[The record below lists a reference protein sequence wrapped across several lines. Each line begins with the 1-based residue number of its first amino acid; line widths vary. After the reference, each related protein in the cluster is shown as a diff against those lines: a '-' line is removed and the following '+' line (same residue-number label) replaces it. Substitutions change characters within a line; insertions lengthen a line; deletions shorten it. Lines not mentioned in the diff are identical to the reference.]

1 MDSKKLYLSTSPGR
15 LFVKTAL
22 PGGISMLASS
32 LYTIFESMFIGKF
45 LGTTA
50 FAAFGLALPIVIVNF
65 ALADLIGV
73 GASVPISI
81 FLGRREEQKANN
93 YFTCATL
100 MIWLTGLII
109 GVSFYLGAPFV
120 MSAMG
125 AEGELLKDAV
135 TYIRIHTLFLPFI
148 TMVFALDNFLRISGK
163 VKTSMFL
170 NIFMSLC
177 TVVLEYLFICV
188 FHMGIAGAAMGTS
201 ISMLLSAAYGIF
213 AFARGKLQ
221 LRFTKPRFSIRLIVQ
236 IFKNGISVFLTN
248 VAGRIFSVVM
258 NVMLLKFGTEAAVA
272 VYGVALTVGGII
284 EMLLYGVIDSLQP
297 AIGYN
302 FGAERIDRVKAIEK
316 YVLSVGAA
324 ISVFGGVCIFAFAKP
339 LSIPFLDDL
348 TLLPLTIEVLRF
360 TSFAYLVKWL
370 SQAVQ
375 GLFMALEKPLAALI
389 ISVCSAS
396 VFPLILIFVFYRLG
410 LTGLWLNYPCAAFL
424 TTVLAIV
431 LFVTNKKR
439 LFTHKA

>member
-1 MDSKKLYLSTSPGR
+1 MDSKNLYLSTSPGR

-81 FLGRREEQKANN
+81 FLGRREDDKANN

-163 VKTSMFL
+163 VKTSMLL

-188 FHMGIAGAAMGTS
+188 FRLGIAGAAMGTS

-221 LRFTKPRFSIRLIVQ
+221 LKFTKPHFSIRLIVQ

-248 VAGRIFSVVM
+248 VAGRVFSVVM
-258 NVMLLKFGTEAAVA
+258 NVMLLKFGSEAAVA

-302 FGAERIDRVKAIEK
+302 YGAERIDRVKAIEK
-316 YVLSVGAA
+316 YVLSVGAT
-324 ISVFGGVCIFAFAKP
+324 ISVLGGVCIFAFAKP
-339 LSIPFLDDL
+339 LSIPFLEDAA
-348 TLLPLTIEVLRF
+348 LLPLAVEVLRF

-396 VFPLILIFVFYRLG
+396 MFPLILIFVFYRLG

>member
-1 MDSKKLYLSTSPGR
+1 M
-15 LFVKTAL
+15 V
-22 PGGISMLASS
+22 ASS
-32 LYTIFESMFIGKF
+32 LYTIFESIFIGKF

-81 FLGRREEQKANN
+81 FLGRREDNKANN
-93 YFTCATL
+93 YFTCATI
-100 MIWLTGLII
+100 MIFLTGLLV
-109 GVSFYLGAPFV
+109 GVSFYLSAPYV

-125 AEGELLKDAV
+125 AEGELLRNAV

-170 NIFMSLC
+170 NIFMSAG

-188 FHMGIAGAAMGTS
+188 FHMGIAGAAMSTS
-201 ISMLLSAAYGIF
+201 IAMLLSAAYGVAVF
-213 AFARGKLQ
+213 ASGKLQ
-221 LRFTKPRFSIRLIVQ
+221 LKFTKPHFSFRLIVQ
-236 IFKNGISVFLTN
+236 IVKNGLSVFLTN

-258 NVMLLKFGTEAAVA
+258 NVMLLSFGGEAAVA

-284 EMLLYGVIDSLQP
+284 EMLLYGVIDSMQP

-302 FGAERIDRVKAIEK
+302 FGAQRIDRVKAIEK

-324 ISVFGGVCIFAFAKP
+324 VSVLGGICIFVFAKP
-339 LSIPFLDDL
+339 LSIPFLEDL
-348 TLLPLTIEVLRF
+348 SLLPLAGKVLRI

-370 SQAVQ
+370 SQAIQ
-375 GLFMALEKPLAALI
+375 GLFMALEKPLFALI
-389 ISVCSAS
+389 ISVCNAS
-396 VFPLILIFVFYRLG
+396 IFPIIIIFALYRLG
-410 LTGLWLNYPCAAFL
+410 LTGLWLNYPCAAVM

-431 LFVTNKKR
+431 FFVMNRNKLFNNK
-439 LFTHKA
+439 A